1 MRAVVVGSVLLLSI
15 IATASAVMAQPAL
28 PAPTKT
34 EKTEKTEG
42 VLRANWA
49 ALLKSGCDL
58 KAQGVGIPIDA
69 RVLRNTPFAMK
80 GRAFASPDL
89 AALFGKDG
97 GWYVAD
103 PKANPT
109 FVGAELACI
118 DKLKKHEDALRK
130 QFAID
135 AAFEARFTANVEA
148 VATLREV
155 SLGFQSTTLKMKAYT
170 SDTEQNYIFTE
181 KACKASD
188 ECSAIG
194 LMCNADQCVV
204 VAAG

>member
-15 IATASAVMAQPAL
+15 ILTASAVMAQPAAA
-28 PAPTKT
+28 PAPTKP
-34 EKTEKTEG
+34 EKTEG

-118 DKLKKHEDALRK
+118 DKLKKHEDALRN

-135 AAFEARFTANVEA
+135 AAFEARFTATIEA

-181 KACKASD
+181 KACKESD

-204 VAAG
+204 IAAG